1 MHRYDSVLPRDAEKR
16 VYFKSFKLTSHML
29 SSQIAH
35 AIKSKLWTFY
45 ETHTEIGQNVAEICF

>member
-35 AIKSKLWTFY
+35 AIKSNRTCYQVKIMDFL
-45 ETHTEIGQNVAEICF
+45 

>member
-29 SSQIAH
+29 SSQNYGLSM
-35 AIKSKLWTFY
+35 K
-45 ETHTEIGQNVAEICF
+45 THTEIGQNVAEICF